1 MTFAEMQNDETLTN
15 RYKTAWAKI
24 GQTVKTVNVEHNA
37 LITDEE
43 ALKLREL
50 LSDNILAQ
58 VRPISELSLDDAFRY
73 LEGIA
78 NNPDDCY
85 YCAREALN
93 YAVRKFEDVLGYIV
107 DRNCIRFQAVA
118 NYAVEQWMRFINFEM
133 NKTQWEFENDRE
145 KKEN

>member
-1 MTFAEMQNDETLTN
+1 MTFAEMKNDETLVN
-15 RYKTAWAKI
+15 RYNTAWDKLGNA
-24 GQTVKTVNVEHNA
+24 VKTVTVEYNA
-37 LITDEE
+37 RITDEE
-43 ALKLREL
+43 AIKLREL
-50 LSDNILAQ
+50 LSETILAQ
-58 VRPISELSLDDAFRY
+58 VRPISVLSLDDAFRY

-85 YCAREALN
+85 YCANEALK

-118 NYAVEQWMRFINFEM
+118 NYAVEQWMQFLNYEM
-133 NKTQWEFENDRE
+133 TKIQWEFENDNT